1 MSPEQRENYAR
12 VSRERAAEKRDY
24 LNTIKTLCGCA
35 KCGYDAHAQ
44 ALDFNHLDPTQKR
57 GNIAERVS
65 SWGWNTLMEEVL
77 KCEVLCANCHRL
89 ETHVSSA
96 A

>member
-1 MSPEQRENYAR
+1 MTPEQRENHAR
-12 VSRERAAEKRDY
+12 GSRERAAEKRSY

-35 KCGYDAHAQ
+35 KCGYDAHPQ

-57 GNIAERVS
+57 GNIAEHVS
-65 SWGWNTLMEEVL
+65 SWGWETLMQEVL

-89 ETHVSSA
+89 ETHLPSA
-96 A
+96 T